1 MPLWIRSSTR
11 NLAQRLMTVGGR
23 AAGGA
28 NHGSPSGVGIS
39 LFLARSLAEAHVS
52 EADPE
57 NTTANY
63 CNPFPA
69 IHSAFRMDN
78 NKETGDS
85 HQGKYKVWTVEESNE
100 LLNILVDAANRGW
113 RDSNGSFS
121 KIGTSDYCKLL
132 RHSSGFGWD
141 PVTKKF
147 TASDEVWKEYIKS
160 NGNSTYRTD
169 TFVDY
174 EDLRIVIGNGTAIG
188 RHAIALGNDTDA
200 RTFETQESRGGG
212 SLDNFMYDSNIGK
225 FHHLLE
231 KRNRTN
237 VDAKSVET
245 NNIQLELMDK
255 LTQNIDKLTRSIDSI
270 DNSEPS
276 CWDIIKEIPNLDDG
290 ARFKA
295 LDLLNTSGKKLEF
308 MKMTP
313 EERSKW
319 ITHKFMQ

>member
-1 MPLWIRSSTR
+1 
-11 NLAQRLMTVGGR
+11 
-23 AAGGA
+23 
-28 NHGSPSGVGIS
+28 
-39 LFLARSLAEAHVS
+39 
-52 EADPE
+52 
-57 NTTANY
+57 
-63 CNPFPA
+63 
-69 IHSAFRMDN
+69 MDN

-121 KIGTSDYCKLL
+121 KLTVTNKILPVLNEKLGCQRTFSQYQSRMKWFKNRYTDYCKLL

-147 TASDEVWKEYIKS
+147 TASDEVWNEYFKS

-212 SLDNFMYDSNIGK
+212 SLDNFIYDSNVGVFIQSDTQET
-225 FHHLLE
+225 LYESASLE
-231 KRNRTN
+231 HSTPPLPSQPMSPEVPPPTRKRNRTN
-237 VDAKSVET
+237 IGAKSVET
-245 NNIQLELMDK
+245 YNIQLELMDK
-255 LTQNIDKLTRSIDSI
+255 ITQNIDKLTRSIDSI
-270 DNSEPS
+270 DSEPS
-276 CWDIIKEIPNLDDG
+276 CWDIIREIPNLDDS

-295 LDLLNTSGKKLEF
+295 LDLLNTRGKKFEF

-319 ITHKFMQ
+319 INHKLMH